1 MGSVARTATLVS
13 TSADTRQGTAYIPLS
28 LHTTPRH
35 ASLCSGV
42 QSPER
47 DKRQNKN
54 KQTKVG
60 AGGGG
65 QPHPT
70 I

>member
-13 TSADTRQGTAYIPLS
+13 TSVDTRQGTAYIPLPGA
-28 LHTTPRH
+28 PRH

-47 DKRQNKN
+47 DKR
-54 KQTKVG
+54 
-60 AGGGG
+60 
-65 QPHPT
+65 
-70 I
+70 